1 MLSRFSYCRL
11 DANDAWIMRD
21 EGISLFTDLQTW
33 VAYSN
38 HDAEAVIVET
48 HLNCMIV
55 LFFSGPYKLNG
66 VPLRRVNQR
75 YVIATSTKV
84 PVKGVDVAAI
94 DDKFFA
100 RAKEAK
106 KGTEDA
112 MFEGEAAKATVISAE
127 RKAAQTTVDAA
138 LIKNIETLD
147 TLSAYISA
155 KFSLSK
161 ADKPHA
167 MVF

>member
-1 MLSRFSYCRL
+1 M
-11 DANDAWIMRD
+11 
-21 EGISLFTDLQTW
+21 
-33 VAYSN
+33 
-38 HDAEAVIVET
+38 
-48 HLNCMIV
+48 
-55 LFFSGPYKLNG
+55 
-66 VPLRRVNQR
+66 NQR

-84 PVKGVDVAAI
+84 PVTGVNVAAI

-100 RAKEAK
+100 REKEAK

-112 MFEGEAAKATVISAE
+112 MFEGVKATVISAE

-161 ADKPHA
+161 QDKPHA